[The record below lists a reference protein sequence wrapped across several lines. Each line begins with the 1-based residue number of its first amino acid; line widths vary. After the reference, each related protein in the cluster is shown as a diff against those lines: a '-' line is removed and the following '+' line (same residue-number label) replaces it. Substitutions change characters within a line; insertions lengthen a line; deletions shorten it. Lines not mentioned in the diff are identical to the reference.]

1 MDFRSLRAETFK
13 DVNLDDDRAREVV
26 NKIDLLAETLQ
37 TKDLVSARFVSG
49 PSVPDR
55 RTGPGNL
62 MMLVFSLVF
71 GGLSQLRVGGAGLD
85 EGAKEQTFCPVGS
98 SSLVCRFKDCCG
110 LMPPAT
116 GGLAQASGSWYCGQS
131 T

>member
-1 MDFRSLRAETFK
+1 VKSGKELLDDFRSLRAETFK

-55 RTGPGNL
+55 RTGQGI
-62 MMLVFSLVF
+62 
-71 GGLSQLRVGGAGLD
+71 
-85 EGAKEQTFCPVGS
+85 
-98 SSLVCRFKDCCG
+98 
-110 LMPPAT
+110 
-116 GGLAQASGSWYCGQS
+116 
-131 T
+131 